1 MIDPDFAA
9 TQIVDNLRAM
19 ECDTALAREI
29 LKLCEL
35 KIKRGELHSAGSRA
49 ACAGAKAGHH

>member
-19 ECDTALAREI
+19 ECDAAKAREI

-35 KIKRGELHSAGSRA
+35 RIKKGELRKRGNLQ
-49 ACAGAKAGHH
+49 

>member
-1 MIDPDFAA
+1 MAPTFDPDFAA

-19 ECDTALAREI
+19 QCDPALAREI

-35 KIKRGELHSAGSRA
+35 KIKRGDLRKGRVPDER
-49 ACAGAKAGHH
+49 GA